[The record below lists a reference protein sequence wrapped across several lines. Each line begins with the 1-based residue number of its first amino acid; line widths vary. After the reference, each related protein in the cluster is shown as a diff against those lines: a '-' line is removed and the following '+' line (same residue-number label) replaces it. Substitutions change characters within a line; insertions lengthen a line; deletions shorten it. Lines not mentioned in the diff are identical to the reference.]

1 MMVED
6 FSMYARSDL
15 NRSLK
20 EEPQVLE
27 KVWTGNILHFYFNET
42 SGTQRAAD
50 SYTGVETQQNSSMNY
65 LYF

>member
-1 MMVED
+1 VSLRHLGSQLCELEKLIDKMMVED

-27 KVWTGNILHFYFNET
+27 KVWTHLLCTKAHDKCIN
-42 SGTQRAAD
+42 
-50 SYTGVETQQNSSMNY
+50 
-65 LYF
+65 